1 MDFYQIMV
9 LIAVIAFVVLVM
21 YAVVTL
27 RQVGRTAESLEYLA
41 TITAENMAKT
51 QSTFDLIDN
60 VSSLLDSTF
69 YKLLRLGVNAVS
81 RYRSGKGNK

>member
-1 MDFYQIMV
+1 MDFYQVMV
-9 LIAVIAFVVLVM
+9 LIAVIAFVVLVV

-27 RQVGRTAESLEYLA
+27 RQMGRTAESLEYLA

-51 QSTFDLIDN
+51 QSTFDLLDN

-69 YKLLRLGVNAVS
+69 YKLLRLGVSTVH
-81 RYRSGKGNK
+81 RYRSANKGK

>member
-1 MDFYQIMV
+1 MDFYQVMV
-9 LIAVIAFVVLVM
+9 LIAVIAFVVLVV

-27 RQVGRTAESLEYLA
+27 RQMGRTAESLEYLA

-51 QSTFDLIDN
+51 QSTFDLLDN

-69 YKLLRLGVNAVS
+69 YKLLRLGVDTVH
-81 RYRSGKGNK
+81 RYRSANKGK